1 MCIPIRRV
9 YTYVHVHFKFVRDF
23 RHLTR
28 TFQKDSFIPG
38 EIIARSSFTHERD
51 LHFCDYVT
59 REAKSRTRGAHATRV
74 NVVLYCRII
83 FIPELHDSLGRPRFL
98 CDTDRWDA
106 RKKGGRG
113 RRERERIVSLADISF
128 FLSCSLQKTLR
139 SVPPAVYFHAA
150 TSPATI
156 IPRVT
161 LIEKKRFS
169 FRLIASN

>member
-1 MCIPIRRV
+1 MCISIRRV
-9 YTYVHVHFKFVRDF
+9 YTCVHVHFKFVRDF

-106 RKKGGRG
+106 RKKKRGGDESARESSLSPIFRFSSPALFRKLYAPS
-113 RRERERIVSLADISF
+113 RRQFIF
-128 FLSCSLQKTLR
+128 TLR
-139 SVPPAVYFHAA
+139 H
-150 TSPATI
+150 
-156 IPRVT
+156 R
-161 LIEKKRFS
+161 
-169 FRLIASN
+169 RLR